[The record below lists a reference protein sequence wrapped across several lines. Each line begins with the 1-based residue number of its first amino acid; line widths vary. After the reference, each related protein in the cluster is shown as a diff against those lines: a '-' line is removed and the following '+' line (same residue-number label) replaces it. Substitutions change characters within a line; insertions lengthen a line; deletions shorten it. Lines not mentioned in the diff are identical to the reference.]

1 LTEGDGWQ
9 EEVLIDAR
17 VLKVGKA
24 LATMVCDLR
33 LRGTD
38 RLVAQGRHTKHLPG
52 TEFALP
58 KGGEGHSL
66 QLVRS
71 RIASSL

>member
-1 LTEGDGWQ
+1 MQG
-9 EEVLIDAR
+9 EVLIDAR
-17 VLKVGKA
+17 VLKVGKT

-52 TEFALP
+52 TEFVLP
-58 KGGEGHSL
+58 KGTGEHSL
-66 QLVRS
+66 QLVN
-71 RIASSL
+71 RIVSSL

>member
-1 LTEGDGWQ
+1 MQ

-17 VLKVGKA
+17 VLKMGKT

-52 TEFALP
+52 TEFVLP
-58 KGGEGHSL
+58 KGGGGRSL
-66 QLVRS
+66 QLMS
-71 RIASSL
+71 RTASSL